1 MTGPDFESTVKLMIL
16 LICLAAF
23 VGGSAIASLLWWA
36 FS

>member
-1 MTGPDFESTVKLMIL
+1 MTGSDFESTVKLMIY

-23 VGGSAIASLLWWA
+23 AGGVTIASLLWWA